1 VLNKVINK
9 LLHVAFLTFVR
20 IAIIYAR
27 LKIKNHQENQ
37 KKRILALPY
46 YPLNYAGGHERIGD
60 WKNAVEAHGVAFEIH
75 WASDEK
81 FYKSHGL
88 STNPW
93 KKYRFFFTLTWRRLS
108 MIKRLHRY
116 DAIWIQRAFVPFF
129 PFVNAVF
136 EKAISAHGNVTYDF
150 YDADYLSNLNLVN
163 ETIQVAKKVTVPN
176 NFLADY
182 CKKYNAKTH
191 YVPFSFNYSRYPQKK
206 YDERSDNDV
215 LIGWAGAPGN
225 FENVKKIGNQLVQIE
240 NEFPQVRFL
249 FVCREKIDVGL
260 RRVAYTKWGDEGFDY
275 MQTLGKFDIGI
286 NPMVK
291 VDERTK
297 AKTSFKC
304 MEYMSLGI
312 AFFTS
317 PHGIPNGI
325 KHNESGIIVEHNQD
339 WYAEIKD
346 LLQNPKKI
354 EELGV
359 NARKLIE
366 NEHDYFKNTPILL
379 DVLLNTK

>member
-1 VLNKVINK
+1 MLNKIINK
-9 LLHVAFLTFVR
+9 LLHLAFLTFVR

-27 LKIKNHQENQ
+27 FKIKKQQENQ

-60 WKNAVEAHGVAFEIH
+60 WKNAVEAHGASFEIH
-75 WASDEK
+75 WAADEK

-88 STNPW
+88 SKDPW
-93 KKYRFFFTLTWRRLS
+93 KKYRFFFALTQRRLS
-108 MIKRLHRY
+108 IIKTLHHY
-116 DAIWIQRAFVPFF
+116 DAIWVQRAFVPFF

-136 EKAISAHGNVTYDF
+136 ENAIAAHGNVTYDF
-150 YDADYLSNLNLVN
+150 YDADYKSNHNLVKN
-163 ETIQVAKKVTVPN
+163 TIEVAQKVTVPN
-176 NFLADY
+176 TFLQEF
-182 CKKYNAKTH
+182 CSKINANTFK
-191 YVPFSFNYSRYPQKK
+191 VPFSFNYSKYPIHDYQSKSN
-206 YDERSDNDV
+206 SDV
-215 LIGWAGAPGN
+215 VIGWAGAPGN
-225 FENVKKIGNQLVQIE
+225 FENVRQIGNQLVQIE

-260 RRVAYTKWGDEGFDY
+260 NRVTYTKWGDEGFDY
-275 MQTLGKFDIGI
+275 FQTLNTFDIGI
-286 NPMVK
+286 NPLLK
-291 VDERTK
+291 DDERTK

-312 AFFTS
+312 AFLTS

-325 KHNESGIIVEHNQD
+325 KHNENGIIVDNNQE
-339 WYAEIKD
+339 WYKEIKS
-346 LLQNPKKI
+346 LLQNPEKI
-354 EELGV
+354 EELGS

-379 DVLLNTK
+379 DVLINTK

>member
-1 VLNKVINK
+1 VLNKIINK
-9 LLHVAFLTFVR
+9 LLHLAFLTFVR

-27 LKIKNHQENQ
+27 FKIKKQQENQ

-60 WKNAVEAHGVAFEIH
+60 WKNAVEAHGASFEIH
-75 WASDEK
+75 WAADEK

-88 STNPW
+88 SKDPW
-93 KKYRFFFTLTWRRLS
+93 KKYRFFFALTQRRLS
-108 MIKRLHRY
+108 IIKTLHHY
-116 DAIWIQRAFVPFF
+116 DAIWVQRAFVPFF

-136 EKAISAHGNVTYDF
+136 ENAIAAHGNVTYDF
-150 YDADYLSNLNLVN
+150 YDADYKSNHNLVKN
-163 ETIQVAKKVTVPN
+163 TIEVAQKVTVPN
-176 NFLADY
+176 TFLQEF
-182 CKKYNAKTH
+182 CSKINANTFK
-191 YVPFSFNYSRYPQKK
+191 VPFSFNYSKYPIHDYQSKSN
-206 YDERSDNDV
+206 SDV
-215 LIGWAGAPGN
+215 VIGWAGAPGN
-225 FENVKKIGNQLVQIE
+225 FENVRQIGNQLVQIE

-260 RRVAYTKWGDEGFDY
+260 NRVTYTKWGDEGFDY
-275 MQTLGKFDIGI
+275 FQTLNTFDIGI
-286 NPMVK
+286 NPLLK
-291 VDERTK
+291 DDERTK

-312 AFFTS
+312 AFLTS

-325 KHNESGIIVEHNQD
+325 KHNENGIIVDNNQE
-339 WYAEIKD
+339 WYKEIKS
-346 LLQNPKKI
+346 LLQNPEKI
-354 EELGV
+354 EELGS

-379 DVLLNTK
+379 DVLINTK